1 MQILKVDEDQRI
13 VYGWA
18 SVVTEKGIPVVDR
31 QGDIIEVD
39 TLVKAANSFME
50 EVRTT
55 KSMHAGGEIGKF
67 IHSLPVTK
75 ELCAALGIQ
84 SDREGWIVACKIYD
98 DAIWARVKSG
108 ELAAFSVGG
117 RGTREKIN
125 D

>member
-1 MQILKVDEDQRI
+1 MIILKVDDEQRI

-18 SVVTEKGIPVVDR
+18 SVVTENGIPVVDR
-31 QGDIIEVD
+31 QGDVIEID

-55 KSMHAGGEIGKF
+55 KSMHEGGEIGKF
-67 IHSLPVTK
+67 IHSLPITK
-75 ELCAALGIQ
+75 ELCTALGIQ

-98 DAIWARVKSG
+98 DATWARVKSG
-108 ELAAFSVGG
+108 ELSAFSVGG